1 MKVLSLIVGLLLALI
16 FVIWL
21 GFQIQPRQFAALP
34 FEEQEPETVPIPR
47 GLPAPVERFLRV
59 TYGGDQIPVLKTV
72 VLSGLAKMKP
82 GGPWYLPARF
92 RFIHNV
98 GHDYRHY
105 FEATWFGIPIL
116 KVNEGYVD
124 GKSFFEA
131 AIIGSQSDHPKLR
144 QGANL
149 ALWGE
154 ALSFPAVLALDPR
167 VEWQAVDADTAIL
180 KVPFEDATESIVV
193 RFDPAT
199 GLATT
204 MEVMRYRSTTDDK
217 KVLWIPSSDEYATV
231 DGVTMTVAGSATWFD
246 QKYAWAS
253 FYTKDALF
261 NPDFGDYIS
270 ARGE

>member
-1 MKVLSLIVGLLLALI
+1 MLIAGVLVALIV
-16 FVIWL
+16 VVWL
-21 GFQIQPRQFAALP
+21 GFQIQPSEFAAPP
-34 FEEQEPETVPIPR
+34 FEEQEPETVPIPP

-59 TYGGDQIPVLKTV
+59 TYGGDQILVVKTV

-105 FEATWFGIPIL
+105 FEVTWYGLPIL

-124 GKSFFEA
+124 GLSFFAAPLIGAEA
-131 AIIGSQSDHPKLR
+131 NHPKLS

-149 ALWGE
+149 ALWSE
-154 ALSFPAVLALDPR
+154 TFMFPAALVLDPR
-167 VEWQAVDADTAIL
+167 VSWQAVDADTSIL
-180 KVPFEDATESIVV
+180 NVPFEDATESIVV

-199 GLATT
+199 GLVTT

-217 KVLWIPSSDEYATV
+217 KTLWIPSNDEYAV
-231 DGVTMTVAGSATWFD
+231 IDGTTMAAAGSATWFD
-246 QKYAWAS
+246 QKYAWAT
-253 FYTKDALF
+253 FYTKDVLLNAEI
-261 NPDFGDYIS
+261 GDYIR

>member
-1 MKVLSLIVGLLLALI
+1 MRILLIIVGLLGALLFI
-16 FVIWL
+16 AWL
-21 GFQIQPRQFAALP
+21 GFQIQPREFAALP
-34 FEEQEPETVPIPR
+34 FEEQEPETTPIPA

-59 TYGGDQIPVLKTV
+59 TYGGDRMPVLKTV

-105 FEATWFGIPIL
+105 FEVTWFGIPIL

-131 AIIGSQSDHPKLR
+131 PLIGSESNHPKLS

-154 ALSFPAVLALDPR
+154 ASYFPAALVLDPR
-167 VEWQAVDADTAIL
+167 VTWQAVDDDTAIL
-180 KVPFEDATESIVV
+180 KVPFEDATESFVM
-193 RFDPAT
+193 RFDPET
-199 GLATT
+199 GLVST
-204 MEVMRYRSTTDDK
+204 MEVMRYRSTADTK
-217 KVLWIPSSDEYATV
+217 KTLWIPSSDEYANL
-231 DGVTMTVAGSATWFD
+231 DGIMMTVAGSATWFD
-246 QKYAWAS
+246 QGYAWAS
-253 FYTKDALF
+253 FYTKDAVF
-261 NPDFGDYIS
+261 NADLGDYIH

>member
-1 MKVLSLIVGLLLALI
+1 MKILFWIVGVLAALI
-16 FVIWL
+16 AILWA
-21 GFQIQPRQFAALP
+21 GFQVQPQGFGPLP
-34 FEEQEPETVPIPR
+34 FAGQEPETAPIPA

-59 TYGGDQIPVLKTV
+59 TYGGDRIPVLKTV
-72 VLSGLAKMKP
+72 VLSGRAKMKP
-82 GGPWYLPARF
+82 AGPLYLPARF

-131 AIIGSQSDHPKLR
+131 PLIGAEQDHPKLS

-149 ALWGE
+149 ALWTE
-154 ALSFPAVLALDPR
+154 TMMFPAALVLDPR

-180 KVPFEDATESIVV
+180 KVPFGDSTESIVV
-193 RFDPAT
+193 RFDPQT

-204 MEVMRYRSTTDDK
+204 MEVMRYRSTSDEK
-217 KVLWIPSSDEYATV
+217 KTLWIPSTDEYATV
-231 DGVTMTVAGSATWFD
+231 DGVTMGIGASATWFD
-246 QKYAWAS
+246 QGYAWAS
-253 FYTKDALF
+253 FRTEDVVF
-261 NPDFGDYIS
+261 NADFGDYMH